1 MKLLSALWQAVIGL
15 TRPQVRSLYAVAM
28 LGGIVA
34 LSVQGWAMVALLHDL
49 AHGGSFDI
57 NLFGAL
63 LFVLK
68 WTFYLIAGHAACV
81 ALVVF
86 GADYL
91 RFKYGDA
98 EVSAGKG
105 GDA

>member
-1 MKLLSALWQAVIGL
+1 MIPRLWKAIIGL
-15 TRPQVRSLYAVAM
+15 SRPQVRSLYAVAM
-28 LGGIVA
+28 LGGIIA
-34 LSVQGWAMVALLHDL
+34 LSAQGWAMVGLLYNNS
-49 AHGGSFDI
+49 GKGFDPNI
-57 NLFGAL
+57 FGAL
-63 LFVLK
+63 LFTLK
-68 WTFYLIAGHAACV
+68 WTFYLIAGHALCV

-105 GDA
+105 EDG